1 MLTDWDQIWQIAD
14 TENRGLLTPS
24 GFGVVLRLIGHAQA
38 GRPPSAELATQGNIP
53 AQALPT
59 SIIDLLRTA
68 GPLPRFDGQ
77 PIPPVATQTTGPPAS
92 PTQAGPP
99 PIRVPPL
106 APEKINE
113 YSLLFEKSGAE
124 NGLLS
129 GVVAKQIF
137 EKARL
142 PNEVLGRVWNLSD
155 TQARGALDTTEFV
168 IAMHLLASYKAG
180 VMRGVPNTLPPG
192 LYEAAS
198 RRPPIRTSTGSR
210 PTSNIPPVSA
220 ISPQF
225 SGYSS
230 GRPQSPNARQQVAA
244 PLSSQSTGEGWLISP
259 TDKSRFDQ
267 VFATLDRSNRGFIT
281 GEQAVTF
288 FSNARLPE
296 EVLAQIWDLA
306 DINSEGKLNRDEFAV
321 AMYLIRQQRGSK
333 DGRGILP
340 PTLPPALVPPSMRRQ
355 QVPPSH
361 PTAPAFENAPVTQP
375 RSAADDLFGLDAFS
389 SPAPTQAPQST
400 GSSVGGPFQ
409 TSRSPAPPAAV
420 SSQVASTSFKP
431 FVPSSSFGQSLAP
444 QATGVTGAQS
454 KSIAPQTQVSDDLL
468 GDADPEISRKLTS
481 DTTELANLSN
491 QVGNL
496 SKQMTEVH
504 GDRTKAEQELAQS
517 AQQKRDFETRLTQL
531 RAAYEQE
538 VKDVKVLQERL
549 VASRSETKRLQQD
562 MAMIDGS
569 HQDLR
574 TQHQQISS
582 ALEADQREN
591 ASLKEKI
598 RNLNAEVNQLKPQLE
613 KLKSDARQ
621 QKGIVAINR
630 KQLATNEAERDRLL
644 AEKAAAAKELEDATN
659 EAQQTAKEAEQA
671 RSIPQ
676 SSVTSPVPIASPTP
690 STSSNP
696 FFRRTT
702 AGPSEPAFSPS
713 TTDREPLTDNRN
725 TFDSIFGPSFQISS
739 SATPPPVSFRSETPV
754 QPREAPVEESHIFPY
769 PSSSPPTSSSGL
781 PEVSE
786 PPAPPQSGQIT
797 SAALPFRAPLSRDG
811 SISSSVRVAPPAS
824 RLSPAGTPGV
834 ATPDASTRSTPSQ
847 PEVREATGTSEAN
860 GPGTHTETSR
870 FEQAS
875 PSTSENQHDSLSSP
889 FGPATNQRLADI
901 PGAFPGADTPE
912 SATPQLEVHP
922 TAVAAGAGGATLAA
936 SAGLT
941 AAVTHEHDKH
951 EERQE
956 EPKAEADSESNNR
969 NSNFDDFFGGPARPR
984 SDSEKAADFDSAFST
999 MKKAPI
1005 TNGDTNTSSNEFPPI
1020 QELEPGDESDDSSE
1034 TPMAFDDNFNTTSP
1048 PRPLKVAETESS
1060 RDAEPTSV
1068 ASAVPGY
1075 LQSQR
1080 PALGSTP
1087 SAGSSLPGI
1096 EAQTSPPGY
1105 DESVL
1110 RDDPSHFPPEFK
1122 GLLSRREDP
1131 TSPPTAGSTTAPEAA
1146 ASHVQ
1151 SGYGP
1156 EHDNQQ
1162 ILREQGPPIPPQKHF
1177 TSDDF
1182 DFAFADMNMSAAPVE
1197 DDEDDDTFD
1206 AFRPSHNTTTDFD
1219 PTFDSP
1225 RQPKSTNATIPPLS
1239 SMYSSVTNGQASQTD
1254 SNHAGTPAPNRNFS
1268 FDRELPVANT
1278 NPTTSAPSAP
1288 PPVNISHD
1296 WDAMFEGLDT
1306 PAPDAEDDF
1315 GPPPPPLAATSP
1327 TAVSSKAT
1335 AASAPPPPAS
1345 RSPQP
1350 ERPVLGR
1357 ALTQGTEHDDPILK
1371 RLTAMGWS
1379 REESL
1384 AALEKFDYNIDKVRS
1399 QSSKKLF
1406 KPLTSI
1412 CYRPQIT

>member
-1 MLTDWDQIWQIAD
+1 
-14 TENRGLLTPS
+14 
-24 GFGVVLRLIGHAQA
+24 
-38 GRPPSAELATQGNIP
+38 
-53 AQALPT
+53 
-59 SIIDLLRTA
+59 LRTA

-77 PIPPVATQTTGPPAS
+77 SILPVATQTTGPPAS

-129 GVVAKQIF
+129 GVIAKQIF

-142 PNEVLGRVWNLSD
+142 PNEVLGRIWNLSD

-210 PTSNIPPVSA
+210 PTSHIPPVSA
-220 ISPQF
+220 IPPQF
-225 SGYSS
+225 SGYGS
-230 GRPQSPNARQQVAA
+230 GRPQSPNARQQTAT

-288 FSNARLPE
+288 FSNAKLPE

-340 PTLPPALVPPSMRRQ
+340 PALPPALVPPSMRRQ
-355 QVPPSH
+355 QAPPSH
-361 PTAPAFENAPVTQP
+361 PTAPAFETAPVTQP

-389 SPAPTQAPQST
+389 SPAPAQVPQST

-409 TSRSPAPPAAV
+409 TPKSSVLPPAA
-420 SSQVASTSFKP
+420 SSQAASTSFKP
-431 FVPSSSFGQSLAP
+431 FVPSSSFGQSIAP
-444 QATGVTGAQS
+444 QATGTTGAQS
-454 KSIAPQTQVSDDLL
+454 RSMAPQTQASDDLL
-468 GDADPEISRKLTS
+468 GDADPEISQKLTS
-481 DTTELANLSN
+481 ETTELANLSN

-538 VKDVKVLQERL
+538 VKDVKALQERL
-549 VASRSETKRLQQD
+549 VASRSETKRLQQE

-598 RNLNAEVNQLKPQLE
+598 RNLNTEVNQLKPQLE

-671 RSIPQ
+671 RSILQ
-676 SSVTSPVPIASPTP
+676 SSVTSPAPLASPTP

-702 AGPSEPAFSPS
+702 TGPSEPAFPP
-713 TTDREPLTDNRN
+713 DREPFTDNRN

-739 SATPPPVSFRSETPV
+739 SATPPPVSFRSETSV
-754 QPREAPVEESHIFPY
+754 QAREAQVEESHMVPY

-797 SAALPFRAPLSRDG
+797 SASLPFRAPLDREDSV
-811 SISSSVRVAPPAS
+811 SSSVKVAPPAS
-824 RLSPAGTPGV
+824 RLSPVGTPGI
-834 ATPDASTRSTPSQ
+834 ATPDASTGSIHNQ
-847 PEVREATGTSEAN
+847 PEVREAAGTSEAN
-860 GPGTHTETSR
+860 GPGAHTETSR
-870 FEQAS
+870 FEQAT
-875 PSTSENQHDSLSSP
+875 PPTSESQHDSLSSS
-889 FGPATNQRLADI
+889 FGPATDQLLAEV

-912 SATPQLEVHP
+912 SATPQPEVHP
-922 TAVAAGAGGATLAA
+922 TAVAAGAGAATLAA
-936 SAGLT
+936 SAALA

-951 EERQE
+951 EETQE

-999 MKKAPI
+999 MKKAPV
-1005 TNGDTNTSSNEFPPI
+1005 TNGDANIASNEFPPI
-1020 QELEPGDESDDSSE
+1020 RELEAGDESDDSSE

-1048 PRPLKVAETESS
+1048 PRPPKVDETESS
-1060 RDAEPTSV
+1060 RNAGPTPV
-1068 ASAVPGY
+1068 VSAVPGY
-1075 LQSQR
+1075 LQPQR
-1080 PALGSTP
+1080 PAFGSTP
-1087 SAGSSLPGI
+1087 SVGSSLPGI

-1105 DESVL
+1105 DESVPH
-1110 RDDPSHFPPEFK
+1110 DDPSHFPPEFK

-1131 TSPPTAGSTTAPEAA
+1131 TSPPTAGSTTAPEAT

-1162 ILREQGPPIPPQKHF
+1162 ILREQGPPIPSQRHF

-1182 DFAFADMNMSAAPVE
+1182 DSAFASMNMSAAPVE

-1206 AFRPSHNTTTDFD
+1206 AFRSSHNAGTDFD

-1225 RQPKSTNATIPPLS
+1225 RQSKPANATIPPSS
-1239 SMYSSVTNGQASQTD
+1239 SMYPAATNGQASQTD
-1254 SNHAGTPAPNRNFS
+1254 SNHAGRPAPNRNFS
-1268 FDRELPVANT
+1268 FDPEPPVANT
-1278 NPTTSAPSAP
+1278 NPTASVPSAP
-1288 PPVNISHD
+1288 PPADTSHD
-1296 WDAMFEGLDT
+1296 WDAIFEGLDT
-1306 PAPDAEDDF
+1306 PARDAEDDF
-1315 GPPPPPLAATSP
+1315 GPPPPATPPTATSP
-1327 TAVSSKAT
+1327 KAT
-1335 AASAPPPPAS
+1335 AASGPPPPTP
-1345 RSPQP
+1345 RSPRP

-1371 RLTAMGWS
+1371 RLTAMGWN

-1399 QSSKKLF
+1399 QSRSF
-1406 KPLTSI
+1406 SN
-1412 CYRPQIT
+1412 R